1 MKYWV
6 IVNHYG
12 SSSHKVEFDTKQ
24 EALDFAADQ
33 TGDDSWCEIFE
44 GKEIK
49 FKVVRTGVEVDE

>member
-12 SSSHKVEFDTKQ
+12 SSSYKSEFDSKQ

-33 TGDDSWCEIFE
+33 SNEDSWCEIFE

>member
-12 SSSHKVEFDTKQ
+12 GQSNKVEFDSKE

-33 TGDDSWCEIFE
+33 TNEDSWCEIFE
-44 GKEIK
+44 GREIK

>member
-6 IVNHYG
+6 IVNHYYK
-12 SSSHKVEFDTKQ
+12 SEFDSKQ

-33 TGDDSWCEIFE
+33 TSDDSSCEIFE
-44 GKEIK
+44 GREIK